1 MVPGTTVFFRKPGS
15 LPRRSPAGRSLSRR
29 RMADGRWQMADGSRS
44 VLTRYSPLAI
54 YKKSIDRRQGNPEGV
69 PRRRPDRCLGLDRVA
84 RTSGRSPAHHLVQH
98 PVKSEFELFRCFV
111 TSGCDLATN
120 LLHFLVADLRQLA
133 DAVEHLSQGRDLD
146 MIARGAR
153 MYSLTGIHAECG
165 QSRVN
170 GLRALCS
177 PCTENFHW
185 ASQNGA
191 LTDGSTHGSSGCCS
205 IDNPRSLREIVS
217 RLTTV
222 GSPDSG
228 LRPRHD
234 VRLWTSLI
242 SLSTRAAWELNQN
255 PENLPASS
263 APSP

>member
-1 MVPGTTVFFRKPGS
+1 MRSRNSSPTIMISK
-15 LPRRSPAGRSLSRR
+15 LPVRPMEPVWKQAGQPRPRCRSPLA
-29 RMADGRWQMADGSRS
+29 
-44 VLTRYSPLAI
+44 TRHSPLAI
-54 YKKSIDRRQGNPEGV
+54 DKKSIGRRQGNPERL
-69 PRRRPDRCLGLDRVA
+69 PRRRPDRCLCMDGLA
-84 RTSGRSPAHHLVQH
+84 RTSGRSPAHQLIQH

-111 TSGCDLATN
+111 TSGCDLPTN

-133 DAVEHLSQGRDLD
+133 NAVEHLSQGGNLD

-153 MYSLTGIHAECG
+153 MYSLTGIHAKCS

-191 LTDGSTHGSSGCCS
+191 LTDGSTYGSSGCCS

-222 GSPDSG
+222 GSPTPVSVHALTSG
-228 LRPRHD
+228 CGRP
-234 VRLWTSLI
+234 
-242 SLSTRAAWELNQN
+242 
-255 PENLPASS
+255 
-263 APSP
+263 

>member
-1 MVPGTTVFFRKPGS
+1 LGLKIAGTRGRSELRPSRRERLS
-15 LPRRSPAGRSLSRR
+15 LLCVARGDDHSWSQARPYSSANRYHCQEGPRRAIVFKASY
-29 RMADGRWQMADGSRS
+29 GRWQMADGRWFPIGAHSQ
-44 VLTRYSPLAI
+44 LATP
-54 YKKSIDRRQGNPEGV
+54 DRQKVNRPASGKPRRGA
-69 PRRRPDRCLGLDRVA
+69 RRRPNRCLSLDRVA

-205 IDNPRSLREIVS
+205 IDNP
-217 RLTTV
+217 
-222 GSPDSG
+222 
-228 LRPRHD
+228 
-234 VRLWTSLI
+234 
-242 SLSTRAAWELNQN
+242 
-255 PENLPASS
+255 
-263 APSP
+263 